1 MVDRALE
8 LVADYPNGWHDD
20 EHFTDE
26 VRGARRCG
34 SSSWFA
40 VVDDSE
46 VVVPTSGKLPDQKR

>member
-26 VRGARRCG
+26 VRDR
-34 SSSWFA
+34 
-40 VVDDSE
+40 
-46 VVVPTSGKLPDQKR
+46 